1 MKRFFCAI
9 LALLMLAAL
18 AGCSKSVSDEML
30 SYREESSNGFYS
42 DMAGDYPESQEKP
55 QESGEAAVNK
65 KLIRTIYLEA
75 ETEDLAGLLQAVQ
88 QQVDAMEGY
97 VESRNVYHGNGS
109 SNDYRYA
116 DLVLRIPAERADG
129 FCAYVEGE
137 SNIISSNED
146 VDDVTLSYVATESRV
161 KALQTEEARLLELME
176 QAETMS
182 DLLEI
187 EARLTDVR
195 YELETV
201 TSQLRLYDNLV
212 DYATIQLNV
221 RQVQV
226 LTPMRKGSL
235 GVETL
240 NPTLQKYMNPP
251 APNKKEHT
259 FGSVTFREGD
269 KVMQIKNNYD
279 LEWEIVSRYGIPID
293 KGLGIFNGDMGRI
306 TEINEYASTLT
317 VEYDEHRRVTYA
329 FVQAEE
335 LEPAY
340 AITVHKSQGSEYA
353 AVVMPLLSGP
363 KMLFNR
369 NLLYTGVTRAKNCVT
384 ILGSS
389 ETVRQMINNAEVNRR
404 YTALTERIKE
414 LS

>member
-55 QESGEAAVNK
+55 QKSGEAAVNK

-226 LTPMRKGSL
+226 LTPMHKETIWQRMG
-235 GVETL
+235 GGFVESVQSVWIF
-240 NPTLQKYMNPP
+240 LQ
-251 APNKKEHT
+251 
-259 FGSVTFREGD
+259 
-269 KVMQIKNNYD
+269 
-279 LEWEIVSRYGIPID
+279 
-293 KGLGIFNGDMGRI
+293 
-306 TEINEYASTLT
+306 
-317 VEYDEHRRVTYA
+317 
-329 FVQAEE
+329 
-335 LEPAY
+335 
-340 AITVHKSQGSEYA
+340 
-353 AVVMPLLSGP
+353 
-363 KMLFNR
+363 
-369 NLLYTGVTRAKNCVT
+369 NLLVGLVAGLPYYVLIGLFAWAVIWVISRIVRKRRKKKNTAAGGETG
-384 ILGSS
+384 S
-389 ETVRQMINNAEVNRR
+389 
-404 YTALTERIKE
+404 
-414 LS
+414 